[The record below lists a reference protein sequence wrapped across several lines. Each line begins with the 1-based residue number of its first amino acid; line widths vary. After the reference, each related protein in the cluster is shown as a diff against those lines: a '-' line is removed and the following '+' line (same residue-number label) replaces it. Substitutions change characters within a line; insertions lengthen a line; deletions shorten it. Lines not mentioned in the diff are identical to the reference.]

1 MLIGIGGTAI
11 TKPGGVAAA
20 FNPQSISG
28 LFVWLKGDVGVTADG
43 SNFVSAWADQSGS
56 GNNFTQA
63 TGGLK
68 PLLTA
73 NAQNSKP
80 AIVFDGINDYM
91 LTGSIT
97 FGEWSMFA
105 VCSKNWGTATY
116 SGLWRHGFT
125 TNAGRGFF
133 TSGAANYDWQASEFI
148 AVGNGYLAGQKPLI
162 AGPHSNPTNG
172 SYQLISAGVGTSS
185 FLRRNGSSIAR
196 FTANLAG
203 TSASDVFAIG
213 TFNSVYA
220 SDFWVG
226 GIAELLMYNS
236 VLSAGNI
243 SKVEDY
249 LKAKWATP

>member
-20 FNPQSISG
+20 FDPKSIAG
-28 LFVWLKGDVGVTADG
+28 LFVWLKGDAGVTADG

-56 GNNFTQA
+56 GNNFTQS

-80 AIVFDGINDYM
+80 AVVFDGTNDYM

-133 TSGAANYDWQASEFI
+133 TSGAANFDWQASEFI

-162 AGPHSNPTNG
+162 AGPHSNPANG

-185 FLRRNGSSIAR
+185 FLRRNKSSIAR

-249 LKAKWATP
+249 LKTKWATP